1 MFKLSKPYV
10 GRYAYGKTVDSTYLR
25 SVNVELQTNA
35 IRQLEHSQV
44 RWGVVPRRFAN
55 GIK

>member
-10 GRYAYGKTVDSTYLR
+10 GRHAYGKTVDSTYLR

-44 RWGVVPRRFAN
+44 R
-55 GIK
+55 